1 MQGRTLQWDLLM
13 KYPFARKLLYL
24 VEKFMAVPHGLKNSG
39 TMSVTLDGEPV
50 SMYSDPGLVLATGWL
65 KVGKHLYYGSLTKTY
80 LSRIDL
86 TKSSAELNE

>member
-1 MQGRTLQWDLLM
+1 
-13 KYPFARKLLYL
+13 
-24 VEKFMAVPHGLKNSG
+24 
-39 TMSVTLDGEPV
+39 
-50 SMYSDPGLVLATGWL
+50 MYSDPGLVLATGWL